1 MGVNMTVR
9 AILTLSAC
17 LWVSVSMAWA
27 QDSDGSDQTARTDA
41 RAAID
46 SMNALYIAAYAAA
59 DGHAL
64 AGVYDA
70 NGARLASNGQY
81 SRGTEAIAAAVG
93 EFVGRVGPVAVTLET
108 ADLWLLD
115 DRAYETG
122 EWSYTFTSE
131 GEAKRTIGGRYV
143 TIWQRQPDG
152 DWKIWADMGVPG
164 TSLSD

>member
-1 MGVNMTVR
+1 MLSDTRSTGGMVSSKSSAVNSSVTV
-9 AILTLSAC
+9 
-17 LWVSVSMAWA
+17 V
-27 QDSDGSDQTARTDA
+27 
-41 RAAID
+41 
-46 SMNALYIAAYAAA
+46 
-59 DGHAL
+59 
-64 AGVYDA
+64 
-70 NGARLASNGQY
+70 